1 MLCKYLKQLIC
12 QFLVACSDPVDVV
25 FGIPTSQTI
34 PPNQFESI
42 KSFVSKAIES
52 FDVSPMNVHV
62 GFVTYSGSA
71 STTLKID
78 QLNSKDDLEDFTDRL
93 IQQGREVNVVSALDE
108 AFRFTFSIYGGVRQ
122 SKPKAFILIVPEGSA
137 SSQQEVLRAAARLKS
152 LGVRLLTVG
161 VGGSIN
167 QNLYELAST
176 QPPSKFFYNVPNPND
191 LGTKSRNVAE
201 VICKGNLCGKKYFSS
216 LSRTSFFVGS
226 FSTTVEVH
234 KLSHFFSFILALVI
248 FSCF

>member
-1 MLCKYLKQLIC
+1 MLCKYLKQLIW

-122 SKPKAFILIVPEGSA
+122 SKPKAFILIVPEGSV

-201 VICKGNLCGKKYFSS
+201 VICKGNLCGKNTFH
-216 LSRTSFFVGS
+216 LCRG
-226 FSTTVEVH
+226 
-234 KLSHFFSFILALVI
+234 LAILLVVFRQRLKSI
-248 FSCF
+248 N